1 MNTLV
6 FITDRINSDEIATAT
21 AYSQF
26 MREIMSS
33 WKHDASVCKNAL
45 YILVTL
51 DQTYFDCENFC
62 EEVDLIRTYIYSEQ
76 KPSRYLSTMEKYVM
90 ARNFNSHLAF
100 FGVEFALQSLIADM
114 EMFMD
119 RSENDEASVV
129 SRPVSMLMLLSL
141 LISSALLIFLVTAM
155 KAFFDLKKSNSINGN
170 SPDRK

>member
-1 MNTLV
+1 
-6 FITDRINSDEIATAT
+6 
-21 AYSQF
+21 
-26 MREIMSS
+26 
-33 WKHDASVCKNAL
+33 
-45 YILVTL
+45 
-51 DQTYFDCENFC
+51 
-62 EEVDLIRTYIYSEQ
+62 
-76 KPSRYLSTMEKYVM
+76 MEKYVM

-170 SPDRK
+170 SPDRKWVRRESGAVKKRILVVKRREQTHFSSPTSSL